1 MEQLA
6 LHEAFKQNPS
16 LNKTVVTVAL
26 HIGEDCSLPFNPT
39 VSVRDV
45 SFDTLVPKPGASVD

>member
-1 MEQLA
+1 MEQLT
-6 LHEAFKQNPS
+6 LYKAFKQNPGVD
-16 LNKTVVTVAL
+16 KTVVTVAL

-45 SFDTLVPKPGASVD
+45 SFDTLAPKPGASVD